1 MRSALANNP
10 LVLDAF
16 TGLDIPTSSNAYG
29 AAASFQLS
37 PKFVINGSFGYTN
50 TRTLATRGV
59 LPRGNLNI
67 FNWAVGL
74 AFPDL
79 LKDGSLGGII
89 VGVEPRVDSVS
100 NGLRSAIGRDPSTS
114 IHVEAFYQYRLNDN
128 ISITPGVVW
137 LTAPDHSS
145 SNQDVVIGTVRT
157 TFTF

>member
-1 MRSALANNP
+1 M
-10 LVLDAF
+10 
-16 TGLDIPTSSNAYG
+16 
-29 AAASFQLS
+29 
-37 PKFVINGSFGYTN
+37 
-50 TRTLATRGV
+50 
-59 LPRGNLNI
+59 
-67 FNWAVGL
+67 GL

-100 NGLRSAIGRDPSTS
+100 SGLRSAIGRDPSTS

-137 LTAPDHSS
+137 LTAPDHNS